1 MLSGCLKQQPIVVG
15 ACLSWWKRLM
25 LMKKQFRNSTPST
38 SRGYYRQYLLP
49 HCFFPHLWH
58 TFFAEDCGFF
68 KNNIQTSRKV
78 TLSLLCDAVNGHLVK
93 VTSHFRLSDEAISG
107 RHQGLFCP
115 NLLAGNLMGTKKKT
129 QKMGEKIRILGTSL
143 QVYTYRVGW
152 RMQYVQSQ
160 FWCFFS
166 HKPAT
171 KGILTPRLQIFLE
184 CLQLFTLVLRDSGW
198 KSTESLIANS
208 RSSTQ

>member
-115 NLLAGNLMGTKKKT
+115 NLLAGNLMGTKKKH
-129 QKMGEKIRILGTSL
+129 KKWERRLESWV
-143 QVYTYRVGW
+143 QVY
-152 RMQYVQSQ
+152 
-160 FWCFFS
+160 
-166 HKPAT
+166 
-171 KGILTPRLQIFLE
+171 
-184 CLQLFTLVLRDSGW
+184 
-198 KSTESLIANS
+198 KSTPTVLDDACNMFNLNSGAFFLTNLLRRESWHPACKYSLS
-208 RSSTQ
+208 VSSFSLWSFAIQVERVLNRW